1 VVEVQVED
9 ALRILESGQSLGLT
23 RGLSPSKSQ
32 PFFNPHLLLTTPE
45 KMELQRNFFESLLES
60 TSCFL
65 FNSGKAS
72 VDDLMKILTGEPKTE

>member
-1 VVEVQVED
+1 VEVQVED
-9 ALRILESGQSLGLT
+9 ALRILESGQSPGLT

-72 VDDLMKILTGEPKTE
+72 VDDLMKILTGEPKKE